1 MTVALE
7 TPVVVYRKGK
17 ARTIYNRQT
26 CWFTGLDIT
35 PKDGDS
41 VARDGQIDNDRWT
54 EEHIIPVSS
63 HLFEATRD
71 LWATSRRNIIP
82 AAAIA
87 NSAAGDLPLAIKF
100 SMRDRLR
107 QEFYGTTDLSGGF
120 TPIKWSTDVR
130 STILRIRDE
139 EVARYELL
147 GKKIWHNP
155 MIDGSENIRLW
166 DVRNKYMHITQE
178 ILDQRETLLA
188 TLLEESL
195 RRLNERFGFEIT
207 PAIRE
212 AMVMD
217 LSRHTVP
224 KAQGA
229 RTGAKLIDRRTAAI
243 EGEARYEDNQLAA
256 SFADG
261 AAGLK
266 YHRNR
271 ADVRQAFEAG
281 RVWAEAQAIR
291 LRS

>member
-1 MTVALE
+1 MVVALE
-7 TPVVVYRKGK
+7 TPVTVYRKGK

-35 PKDGDS
+35 PKDGDI

-71 LWATSRRNIIP
+71 LWANSRRNIIP

-107 QEFYGTTDLSGGF
+107 TEFYGTTDLSGAF
-120 TPIKWSTDVR
+120 TPIKWSKAVR
-130 STILRIRDE
+130 SAILRIRDE
-139 EVARYELL
+139 EVARYEIH

-155 MIDGSENIRLW
+155 MINAAEDIRMW
-166 DVRNKYMHITQE
+166 DVRNPYLPVTQE
-178 ILDQRETLLA
+178 DLDRREVLLA
-188 TLLEESL
+188 ELLEESL

-212 AMVMD
+212 ALVMD

-224 KAQGA
+224 KARGA
-229 RTGAKLIDRRTAAI
+229 R
-243 EGEARYEDNQLAA
+243 
-256 SFADG
+256 S
-261 AAGLK
+261 
-266 YHRNR
+266 
-271 ADVRQAFEAG
+271 
-281 RVWAEAQAIR
+281 
-291 LRS
+291 

>member
-1 MTVALE
+1 MSVQLE
-7 TPVVVYRKGK
+7 TPVTVYRKGK

-41 VARDGQIDNDRWT
+41 FARDGQIDNDRWT
-54 EEHIIPVSS
+54 EEQIIPVSS

-100 SMRDRLR
+100 RMRDRLR
-107 QEFYGTTDLSGGF
+107 TEFYGTTDLTGDF
-120 TPIKWSTDVR
+120 TPIKWSKDVR

-139 EVARYELL
+139 EVARFELL

-155 MIDGSENIRLW
+155 MINADENIRLW
-166 DVRNKYMHITQE
+166 DVRNPYLAVTQE
-178 ILDQRETLLA
+178 VLDQREVLLSE
-188 TLLEESL
+188 LLEESL
-195 RRLNERFGFEIT
+195 RRLNERFKFEIT

-217 LSRHTVP
+217 LSRGVVP
-224 KAQGA
+224 KAKGA
-229 RTGAKLIDRRTAAI
+229 R
-243 EGEARYEDNQLAA
+243 
-256 SFADG
+256 
-261 AAGLK
+261 
-266 YHRNR
+266 
-271 ADVRQAFEAG
+271 
-281 RVWAEAQAIR
+281 
-291 LRS
+291 